1 MKNGPEGI
9 AKMYNEIQNETKQTE
24 TKINLLQNRSEQFK
38 KKTNVIG
45 KKTRANRKN
54 AESLTK

>member
-24 TKINLLQNRSEQFK
+24 RKITLLQNRSEQFK

-45 KKTRANRKN
+45 KKTRVNRKN